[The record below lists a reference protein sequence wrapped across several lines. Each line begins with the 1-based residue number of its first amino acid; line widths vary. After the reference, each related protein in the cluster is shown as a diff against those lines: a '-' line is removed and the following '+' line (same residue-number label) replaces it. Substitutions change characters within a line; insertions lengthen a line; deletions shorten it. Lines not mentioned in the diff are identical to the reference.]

1 MTAPGRWWLV
11 SIARTVR
18 RSLGPVN
25 LHVTTA
31 TVGDRE
37 VVSVEGVLD
46 LASLA
51 TLHDAL
57 NRAAQQH
64 RGSTL
69 VVDLD
74 GVSAIDDSGLG
85 ILLGA
90 AANARQSGGDLELVV
105 GDGPIRRRLEQTRLD
120 RAVSVRATI
129 A

>member
-1 MTAPGRWWLV
+1 M
-11 SIARTVR
+11 
-18 RSLGPVN
+18 
-25 LHVTTA
+25 TTA

-46 LASLA
+46 LASIG

-57 NRAAQQH
+57 SRAAHEH
-64 RGSTL
+64 RGRTL

-74 GVSAIDDSGLG
+74 GVRAIDDSGLG
-85 ILLGA
+85 VLLGA
-90 AANARQSGGDLELVV
+90 AANARESGGDLELVV

-120 RAVSVRATI
+120 RAVALRTTI

>member
-18 RSLGPVN
+18 RSVGPVN

>member
-1 MTAPGRWWLV
+1 MTAFTSGRPVSTPGP
-11 SIARTVR
+11 ARR
-18 RSLGPVN
+18 RLDEVN

-46 LASLA
+46 LASIG

-57 NRAAQQH
+57 SRAAHEH
-64 RGSTL
+64 RGRTL

-74 GVSAIDDSGLG
+74 GVRAIDDSGLG
-85 ILLGA
+85 VLLGA
-90 AANARQSGGDLELVV
+90 AANARESGGDLELVV

-120 RAVSVRATI
+120 RAVALRTTI

>member
-18 RSLGPVN
+18 RSVGPVN

-85 ILLGA
+85 IVLGA

>member
-11 SIARTVR
+11 SIAPTVR